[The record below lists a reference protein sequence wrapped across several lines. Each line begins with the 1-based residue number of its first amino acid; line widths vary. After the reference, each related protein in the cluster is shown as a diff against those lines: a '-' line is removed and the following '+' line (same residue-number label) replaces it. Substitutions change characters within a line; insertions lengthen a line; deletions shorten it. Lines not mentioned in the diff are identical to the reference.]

1 MRHTVFIKPNSKK
14 GPLVVESSDGTLIVY
29 VREPAVDG
37 KANEGV
43 VKAIALHYQK
53 PKSAVRIVRG
63 QAARYKVVE
72 IDE

>member
-1 MRHTVFIKPNSKK
+1 MKKTIYIKPNSTK

-29 VREPAVDG
+29 VREPAVEG

-43 VKAIALHYQK
+43 VKAVALHYQK

-63 QAARYKVVE
+63 QTARYKVVE
-72 IDE
+72 IDG